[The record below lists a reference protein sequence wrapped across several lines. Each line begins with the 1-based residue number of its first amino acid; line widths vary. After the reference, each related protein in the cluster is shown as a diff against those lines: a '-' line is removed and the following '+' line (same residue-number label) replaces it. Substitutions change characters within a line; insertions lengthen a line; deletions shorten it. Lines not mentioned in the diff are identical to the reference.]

1 MTTLELSGLH
11 LQVAKVAVPKVEIK
25 LLLNN
30 PSQFDLSGLNKEGTF
45 IIRSALVK
53 PCIFVL
59 MLKDTISELIAV
71 ESCAP
76 TTVGAGDKYWK

>member
-30 PSQFDLSGLNKEGTF
+30 PSQFDLSGLNREGTF
-45 IIRSALVK
+45 IIRSALVN

-59 MLKDTISELIAV
+59 MLKDTISELIEV

-76 TTVGAGDKYWK
+76 ITVGMGDKYWK